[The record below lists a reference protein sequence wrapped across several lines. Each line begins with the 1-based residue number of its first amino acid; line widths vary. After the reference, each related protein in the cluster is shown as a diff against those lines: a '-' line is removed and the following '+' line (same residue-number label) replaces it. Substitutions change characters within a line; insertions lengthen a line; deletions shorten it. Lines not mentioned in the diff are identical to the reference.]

1 MSIIRLQAAS
11 LAFGHVPLLDK
22 ADLVIQPK
30 ERVCLV
36 GRNGA
41 GKSSLMKVLAGELE
55 VDAGEVKQGQH
66 LKIARLQQ
74 DPPRDQDQSI
84 YDFIA
89 SGLAEVGT
97 LLSQYQQTTAALATD
112 SDPALLDRMM
122 HLQQQIET
130 LDGWRLDQKIHQ
142 VSQKLELDPQQSMQT
157 LSGGWLRKAALAKAL
172 ITEPDLLLLDEPT
185 NHLDIDTI
193 EWLEN
198 FLLDFNGALVFI
210 SHDRQFIRRLAT
222 RILDLD
228 RGHITSWPGNF
239 EQYLQDKQAW
249 LEVQAA
255 QQAEFDKKLAQEEV
269 WIRQGIKARRTRNE
283 GRVRALK
290 ALRQERR
297 ERIETVGQVQIKEQS
312 VQRSGKLVLEAKHLS
327 QSFGDTVIATDFN
340 LRLLRGDR
348 VAFIGPNGCGKSTL
362 IQMLLGQR
370 TSDAGNVRLGT
381 NLEVA
386 YFDQH
391 RAALDETKTVAENVG
406 EGKQHVMVQGKE
418 RHILSYLQD
427 FLFAPERARS
437 AVSTLSGGE
446 KNRLLLAKL
455 LLKSVNVLVLDEP
468 TNDLDMD
475 TLSLLENWLV
485 EYQGTLLL
493 VSHDRQFIDE
503 TVTSSLWYQGDGQ
516 WHEYV
521 GGYQDAVDQ
530 GAVFYQVGTTPKIK
544 KTATT
549 KPAAPLAPT
558 KKKLSY
564 RLQRELDALPEQIQ
578 VIEEAIVNLQAQST
592 APDFYKREQAEVQAV
607 LQQLQQQ
614 EQALESLFERW
625 TELESML

>member
-1 MSIIRLQAAS
+1 MSLIRLQAVS

-22 ADLVIQPK
+22 ADLVIQSK

-55 VDAGEVKQGQH
+55 VDAGEIQLGQH

-74 DPPRDQDQSI
+74 DPPREQDQTI

-89 SGLAEVGT
+89 SGLAQVGA
-97 LLSQYQQTTAALATD
+97 LLSQYQQTTTALTTE
-112 SDPALLDRMM
+112 SDPSLLDRMM
-122 HLQQQIET
+122 RLQQQIET
-130 LDGWRLDQKIHQ
+130 LDGWRLDQRIHQ
-142 VSQKLELDPQQSMQT
+142 VAQKLALNPQQSMQT
-157 LSGGWLRKAALAKAL
+157 LSGGWLRKVALAKAL

-193 EWLEN
+193 EWLEK
-198 FLLDFNGALVFI
+198 FLLDFKGALVFI
-210 SHDRQFIRRLAT
+210 SHDRQFIKRLAT
-222 RILDLD
+222 RIVDLD
-228 RGHITSWPGNF
+228 RGQITSWTGNF

-249 LEVQAA
+249 LEVQVM
-255 QQAEFDKKLAQEEV
+255 QQAEFDKKLAQEEA

-290 ALRQERR
+290 ALRQQRR
-297 ERIETVGQVQIKEQS
+297 ERLETLGQVQIQEQI
-312 VQRSGKLVLEAKHLS
+312 VQRSGKLVLEAQQLS
-327 QSFGDTVIATDFN
+327 QCFGDKVIAADFN

-348 VAFIGPNGCGKSTL
+348 VALIGPNGCGKSTL
-362 IQMLLGQR
+362 IQMLLGQMAPD
-370 TSDAGNVRLGT
+370 TGKVRLGT
-381 NLEVA
+381 QLEVA

-391 RAALDETKTVAENVG
+391 RAALDESKTVADNVG
-406 EGKQHVMVQGKE
+406 DGKQHVMVQGKE

-455 LLKSVNVLVLDEP
+455 LLKPVNVLVLDEP

-475 TLSLLENWLV
+475 TLALLENWLV

-503 TVTSSLWYQGDGQ
+503 TVTSSLWYQGAGQ

-521 GGYQDAVDQ
+521 GGYQDAIDQ
-530 GAVFYQVGTTPKIK
+530 GAVFYQADAVLKPKK
-544 KTATT
+544 VTSS
-549 KPAAPLAPT
+549 KPATPT

-564 RLQRELDALPEQIQ
+564 KLQRELDGLPDRIQALENTISTLQDQTSAPEFYRQDSAAVQ
-578 VIEEAIVNLQAQST
+578 V
-592 APDFYKREQAEVQAV
+592 V

-614 EQALESLFERW
+614 EQALETLYERW
-625 TELESML
+625 AELEGMR